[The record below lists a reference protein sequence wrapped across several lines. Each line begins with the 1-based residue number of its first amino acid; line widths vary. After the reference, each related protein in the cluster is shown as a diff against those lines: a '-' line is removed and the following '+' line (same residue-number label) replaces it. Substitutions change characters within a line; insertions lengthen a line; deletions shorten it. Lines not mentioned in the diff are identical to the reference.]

1 MPPKKQTF
9 GLVPIFKKKFTSPNP
24 LKKAPLE
31 KGGITPSSPPHP
43 KKTHLKKK
51 KKKKLT
57 PHPPFLKLHL
67 QLVILLI

>member
-24 LKKAPLE
+24 LNKAPLE

-43 KKTHLKKK
+43 EKNLFGKEKKK
-51 KKKKLT
+51 INTSSPFFKAPLT
-57 PHPPFLKLHL
+57 K
-67 QLVILLI
+67 LVILLI